1 MPRHQIGKTKTAQL
15 WLRSCLRHPYEA
27 RSPLGSQSSDP
38 SRFTRKSVS
47 NISTHRV
54 SIYDPFIPRWTPSLD
69 SRPPFGILFLIPD
82 IAIDRNPAP
91 PLSGPISC
99 VSHSY
104 PCGLI
109 CAAVGC
115 CLLAELESTSVGC
128 QQLAESRVL
137 QTALPCSFRFTCA
150 TPATHVCTWR
160 PVLCAPPRSTH
171 NSRPHAP
178 THTPNPVPPT
188 YSQPHP
194 PSHCLVIPPPS
205 VTAPTLTA
213 ATAVRTNFEDHHL
226 SNQSELGHAGLRA

>member
-1 MPRHQIGKTKTAQL
+1 MPRHQIAKTKTAQL

-69 SRPPFGILFLIPD
+69 SRPPFGI
-82 IAIDRNPAP
+82 
-91 PLSGPISC
+91 SC

-109 CAAVGC
+109 CAAIGC

-178 THTPNPVPPT
+178 THTPIPFPPHTANPT
-188 YSQPHP
+188 HP
-194 PSHCLVIPPPS
+194 
-205 VTAPTLTA
+205 VTAL
-213 ATAVRTNFEDHHL
+213 
-226 SNQSELGHAGLRA
+226 

>member
-1 MPRHQIGKTKTAQL
+1 MPRHQIAKTKTAQL

-109 CAAVGC
+109 CAAIGC

-137 QTALPCSFRFTCA
+137 QTDCA
-150 TPATHVCTWR
+150 SMLFPLHVCHTR
-160 PVLCAPPRSTH
+160 YTCVHVAACFMRTSPLNSQFPPPCAHPHPQSRS
-171 NSRPHAP
+171 PHIQP
-178 THTPNPVPPT
+178 TPPT
-188 YSQPHP
+188 
-194 PSHCLVIPPPS
+194 
-205 VTAPTLTA
+205 
-213 ATAVRTNFEDHHL
+213 
-226 SNQSELGHAGLRA
+226 QSLP

>member
-1 MPRHQIGKTKTAQL
+1 MPRHQIAKTKTAQL

-69 SRPPFGILFLIPD
+69 SRPPFGIFSLPD

-91 PLSGPISC
+91 PLSAAISC

-109 CAAVGC
+109 CAAIGS
-115 CLLAELESTSVGC
+115 CLLAGLAETSAGC
-128 QQLAESRVL
+128 QQILRSHAPYRL
-137 QTALPCSFRFTCA
+137 RFLALPASRE
-150 TPATHVCTWR
+150 PSPPHVCTVVGVARGAR
-160 PVLCAPPRSTH
+160 PA
-171 NSRPHAP
+171 
-178 THTPNPVPPT
+178 
-188 YSQPHP
+188 
-194 PSHCLVIPPPS
+194 
-205 VTAPTLTA
+205 
-213 ATAVRTNFEDHHL
+213 
-226 SNQSELGHAGLRA
+226 